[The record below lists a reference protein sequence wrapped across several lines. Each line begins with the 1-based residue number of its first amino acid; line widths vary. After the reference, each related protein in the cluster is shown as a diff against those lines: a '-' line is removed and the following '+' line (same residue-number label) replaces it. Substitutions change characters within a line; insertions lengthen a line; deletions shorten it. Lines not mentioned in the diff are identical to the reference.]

1 MVKLVVADD
10 EEKVCRLIIALGDW
24 ERLGI
29 EVVGTAANGIE
40 AAGLV
45 AREKADILITDIRM
59 PGLNG
64 LELIEKIKKIS
75 PEIKIM
81 IISGY
86 ANFEYAQQALKQG
99 VNDYL
104 LKPINRE
111 ALNEALAKMVGQIET
126 EQKNH
131 LAIHDFQR
139 EREQEVTK
147 LRKVLVKDLLDNRS
161 LPLTEELLEEKYYFH
176 SQPGGFQ
183 AVAVKRDQN
192 AAERIQTSGDFL
204 FEKLKEIL
212 MRELSKECYDL
223 LFVPSGEY
231 LYGILNFPAR
241 NNENIRKALRSSFNQ
256 ILARKDFLGG
266 AQLSA
271 GIGTMVRKAEELPSS
286 FLAAQRAVAERLV
299 EGVGRMLEIDGDG
312 GSLFEKKLMGR
323 FTRNLENALQTLNT
337 EEIVNTVQAICQE
350 SLETPRVHGWEI
362 LELVCQCGSLFIL
375 RMDFPNKAE
384 LQKEFENNCDNY
396 TSARDLFGYL
406 QDFMVKKIDQLIA
419 RRKEDSVRPV
429 RLAKQYIHNHYQEQ
443 ITLEE
448 VSEHVGLTSAYFSVL
463 FKKETEIGFAKYLMN
478 ERIEGAKELLRETS
492 LSVGEICRRV
502 GYNDLKHFTRL
513 FEKSVGVKPAV
524 YRKLYG

>member
-29 EVVGTAANGIE
+29 EVVGTAANGLE
-40 AAGLV
+40 AAELV

-75 PEIKIM
+75 SEIKIM

-111 ALNEALAKMVGQIET
+111 ALNEALSKMVGQIET

-139 EREQEVTK
+139 EREEEVTK
-147 LRKVLVKDLLDNRS
+147 LRKVLVKDLLDSRS
-161 LPLTEELLEEKYYFH
+161 LFLNEELLAEKYYFH
-176 SQPGGFQ
+176 AQPGAYQ
-183 AVAVKRDQN
+183 AVAVKRDV
-192 AAERIQTSGDFL
+192 AITEKVQTSGEFL

-212 MRELSKECYDL
+212 ERELAKECNDF
-223 LFVPSGEY
+223 LFVSSGEY
-231 LYGILNFPAR
+231 LFGILNFPIR
-241 NNENIRKALRSSFNQ
+241 NNENIRKAVRSSFNQ

-266 AQLSA
+266 AELTA
-271 GIGTMVRKAEELPSS
+271 GMGTLVKKAEELPMT
-286 FLAAQRAVAERLV
+286 FLAAKRAVEERLV
-299 EGVGRMLEIDGDG
+299 EGVGRMLEIDSDG
-312 GSLFEKKLMGR
+312 GSLFEKKLTGK

-337 EEIVNTVQAICQE
+337 EEIVNTVQAIYKE
-350 SLETPRVHGWEI
+350 AVETPRVHGWEI
-362 LELVCQCGSLFIL
+362 LELVCQCGCLFIL
-375 RMDFPNKAE
+375 RMDFSDKTE
-384 LQKEFENNCDNY
+384 LQKEFERNCDNY
-396 TSARDLFGYL
+396 ISTKELFGYL
-406 QDFMVKKIDQLIA
+406 ESFMVEKIDQLIA
-419 RRKEDSVRPV
+419 GRKEDSVRPV

-448 VSEHVGLTSAYFSVL
+448 VSEHVGLTAAYFSVL

-492 LSVGEICRRV
+492 LSVGEICRKV